1 MLEVGKTPRQGWQRV
16 LCRQTITAG
25 QRTPTVPVQHLVQL
39 WCAAEVSW
47 TLRQLALLPGLGIAQ
62 AQRRKQLR
70 ASSMIT
76 NLLPVIIE
84 SIFSFPRCQKGNL
97 NTSLSYKN
105 FYFHSQRTHIHNYLK
120 SPDSSWGP
128 SFQGNKAAYKD
139 QRKRKDL
146 TMEFYIR
153 PNLTQKVALP
163 TSLHFLTEEW
173 GEEWADT
180 LKSAR
185 ERGCVWYKLGT
196 QLQLKDTEVTADIND
211 TGVPAET
218 CVLRWRQ
225 PWPPLPKHPCAAF
238 RTLIRQLSW
247 KLSNSVWGQ
256 KWTSA
261 KGDQYKPEC
270 HMVKRNLSWC
280 DEHSWLSMMSSGIN

>member
-1 MLEVGKTPRQGWQRV
+1 MQQRFLGHCGSLLCSRGLGLPRPREENNSELAAWLLICFLSSLSQSFHFHDVKKGTLILLYPIRISIFIPKEHTY
-16 LCRQTITAG
+16 TITSK
-25 QRTPTVPVQHLVQL
+25 VQIH
-39 WCAAEVSW
+39 
-47 TLRQLALLPGLGIAQ
+47 PG
-62 AQRRKQLR
+62 
-70 ASSMIT
+70 
-76 NLLPVIIE
+76 
-84 SIFSFPRCQKGNL
+84 
-97 NTSLSYKN
+97 
-105 FYFHSQRTHIHNYLK
+105 
-120 SPDSSWGP
+120 GP

-146 TMEFYIR
+146 AMEFYIR

>member
-1 MLEVGKTPRQGWQRV
+1 MNQLFVERHLQNKTEMNSAHSSDAWSGEDPKTRLTEISV
-16 LCRQTITAG
+16 RQTITAG

-47 TLRQLALLPGLGIAQ
+47 TLRRLALLPGLGIAK

-70 ASSMIT
+70 ASSMIA

-97 NTSLSYKN
+97 NTSLSYMN
-105 FYFHSQRTHIHNYLK
+105 FYFNSQRTHIHNYLK

-146 TMEFYIR
+146 AMEFCIR
-153 PNLTQKVALP
+153 PNLTQKVAIP
-163 TSLHFLTEEW
+163 MSLHFLTEEW
-173 GEEWADT
+173 GEGWADI

-196 QLQLKDTEVTADIND
+196 QL
-211 TGVPAET
+211 
-218 CVLRWRQ
+218 
-225 PWPPLPKHPCAAF
+225 
-238 RTLIRQLSW
+238 
-247 KLSNSVWGQ
+247 
-256 KWTSA
+256 
-261 KGDQYKPEC
+261 
-270 HMVKRNLSWC
+270 
-280 DEHSWLSMMSSGIN
+280 